1 MDANG
6 ASRALKHAF
15 QLWFEPELKR
25 RASEGRIGKGFSVW
39 AVQVVMNL
47 DADPVVRI
55 NEEVRGAFV
64 ARAGKVGSKA
74 KPGEILLLRDLSQI
88 ESVELTDED
97 PNAGHLTAIVHHGRW
112 HMFFDFRYN
121 AGRIENLLK
130 AADEFIAAATASA
143 ARGHAIA
150 TIDNLYDAVQLMA
163 KSFLLTTPER
173 AALESK
179 THGFI
184 ETRYN
189 RQAKLGNV
197 EPSSADL
204 LNRLARLRPQTR
216 YAFEPVRISQSELDE
231 MVERAGKMRT
241 DIEVRRPRRSKRP
254 ARHAV

>member
-1 MDANG
+1 
-6 ASRALKHAF
+6 
-15 QLWFEPELKR
+15 
-25 RASEGRIGKGFSVW
+25 
-39 AVQVVMNL
+39 MNL

-64 ARAGKVGSKA
+64 ARAGKAGRNA
-74 KPGEILLLRDLSQI
+74 KPGKTLLLRDLSQI
-88 ESVELTDED
+88 ESIELTDED
-97 PNAGHLTAIVHHGRW
+97 PNAGHLTAVVHHGRW

-130 AADEFIAAATASA
+130 AADEFIAAATAA
-143 ARGHAIA
+143 AERGHSIA

-173 AALESK
+173 GALESK

-197 EPSSADL
+197 EQSSADL

-216 YAFEPVRISQSELDE
+216 YAFEPVRISQSELEQMLD
-231 MVERAGKMRT
+231 RARKMRA
-241 DIEVRRPRRSKRP
+241 DIEGRRPRRAKAP
-254 ARHAV
+254 ARQAV